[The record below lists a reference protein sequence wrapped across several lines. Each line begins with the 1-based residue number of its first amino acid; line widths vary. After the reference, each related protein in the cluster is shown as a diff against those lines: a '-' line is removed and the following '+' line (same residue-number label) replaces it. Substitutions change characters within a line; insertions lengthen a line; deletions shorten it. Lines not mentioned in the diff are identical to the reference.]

1 MTFQDLRSGCCS
13 DISHT
18 GNKEAREN
26 LPVAA
31 NDFNATKFFDGTS
44 HLYRN
49 SIQFLTSPL
58 GSAQNQ
64 TR

>member
-13 DISHT
+13 INSHT

-31 NDFNATKFFDGTS
+31 NDFFATILFDGTS

-49 SIQFLTSPL
+49 SIQSLTSPL
-58 GSAQNQ
+58 GLAQN
-64 TR
+64 